1 MPFRSF
7 NDLVDD
13 AKRRIHEIDVD
24 ELAELMEPGS
34 DVPELLVIDVREADE
49 RGRGF
54 IPGSMGIPRGVL
66 ERDIAKLAFAGTVGE
81 GDLGRPIVCVCAGG
95 ARSAL
100 AADALRAM
108 GFTNVQS
115 LAGGFGAW
123 GKAGRPVE
131 HPRSGNTEPG

>member
-7 NDLVDD
+7 NDLVAD
-13 AKRRIHEIDVD
+13 AKRRIHEVDVD
-24 ELAELMEPGS
+24 ELAELLEPGS

-49 RGRGF
+49 RGRGY
-54 IPGSMGIPRGVL
+54 IPGSVGIPRGVL
-66 ERDIAKLAFAGTVGE
+66 KRDVAKVAFGGTVGDA
-81 GDLGRPIVCVCAGG
+81 DLGRPIVTCCGG
-95 ARSAL
+95 GSRSAL
-100 AADALRAM
+100 AADTLRAM

-131 HPRSGNTEPG
+131 HPRSH

>member
-7 NDLVDD
+7 NDLVAD
-13 AKRRIHEIDVD
+13 AKRRIHEVDVD
-24 ELAELMEPGS
+24 ELAELLEPGS

-49 RGRGF
+49 RGRGY
-54 IPGSMGIPRGVL
+54 IPGSVGIPRGVL
-66 ERDIAKLAFAGTVGE
+66 ERDVAKVAFGGTVGDT
-81 GDLGRPIVCVCAGG
+81 DLARPIVTCCGG
-95 ARSAL
+95 GSRSAL
-100 AADALRAM
+100 AADTLRAM

-131 HPRSGNTEPG
+131 HPRSH

>member
-1 MPFRSF
+1 MTMPFRSF
-7 NDLVDD
+7 NDLVAD
-13 AKRRIHEIDVD
+13 AKRRIHEVDAD

-54 IPGSMGIPRGVL
+54 IPGSIGIPRGIL
-66 ERDIAKLAFAGTVGE
+66 ERDVAKVAFGGTVGDA
-81 GDLGRPIVCVCAGG
+81 DLGRPIVTVCGG
-95 ARSAL
+95 GSRSAL

-108 GFTNVQS
+108 GFGNVQS

-123 GKAGRPVE
+123 GKAGKPVE
-131 HPRSGNTEPG
+131 HPRSH